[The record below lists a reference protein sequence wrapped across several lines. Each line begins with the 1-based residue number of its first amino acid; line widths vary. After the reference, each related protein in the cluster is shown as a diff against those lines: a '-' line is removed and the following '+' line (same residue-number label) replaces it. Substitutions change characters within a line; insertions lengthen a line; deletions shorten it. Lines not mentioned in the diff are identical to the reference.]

1 MRSKKIVIV
10 YAIAVFLIVFLITVN
25 TVCSITQFEV
35 YYTVGSALM
44 EESAENVQKTL
55 EEKYLRKSY
64 LFFDESKVR
73 EVVSEE
79 SGGYLEVISV
89 EKIFP
94 NRITVHVRE
103 RYETFAFEKDG
114 KFYVIGDD
122 GSILSISDENKN
134 NIAGINIEIHGIS
147 FGADQQVGDKF
158 TVAAGDEAAYQA
170 LNVFLGE
177 LNSRG
182 MRGNITR
189 IDYQTVGGSDPAY
202 RYSYFYVHTTEGVQF
217 WIVTPEEDTQRKV
230 SQVLGLYASLTDAQR
245 LDGYIYVG
253 EGDAEYSTNVPPEIG
268 DLVSGS

>member
-79 SGGYLEVISV
+79 SGGYLEVMSV

-189 IDYQTVGGSDPAY
+189 IDYQTVGG